1 MDRSHSQ
8 IQVNNMPGARILPPA
23 CQPARVGCGGHK
35 FHDALSSRV
44 KNAIARLIRCNALRP
59 ACLLTVVVFN
69 RGLFNSL
76 AEAFRTEFWVWV
88 LWLRLRGA
96 CELRRMGIVTQR
108 FFFRVYPAAL
118 AKVDVGDV
126 IVFPAAWYT
135 FGELFRSLAFAFVR
149 SISRCHGLA
158 LPLTITHHLSQL
170 LWGQF
175 SNPAFAFTDDSA
187 G

>member
-1 MDRSHSQ
+1 HSAH
-8 IQVNNMPGARILPPA
+8 VEL
-23 CQPARVGCGGHK
+23 CGHK
-35 FHDALSSRV
+35 FRDALISRA
-44 KNAIARLIRCNALRP
+44 KNAIAWFIRCNALRP

-76 AEAFRTEFWVWV
+76 AEAFRTKFWVRFHI
-88 LWLRLRGA
+88 LWTIWSLWLRGA

-135 FGELFRSLAFAFVR
+135 FGELFLPLALVFGR
-149 SISRCHGLA
+149 SISR
-158 LPLTITHHLSQL
+158 
-170 LWGQF
+170 
-175 SNPAFAFTDDSA
+175 
-187 G
+187 

>member
-1 MDRSHSQ
+1 
-8 IQVNNMPGARILPPA
+8 LPPA

-44 KNAIARLIRCNALRP
+44 KNAIAWFIRCNALRP

-76 AEAFRTEFWVWV
+76 AEAFRTKFWVRFHI
-88 LWLRLRGA
+88 LWTIWSLWLRGA

-126 IVFPAAWYT
+126 IVFPAARYT
-135 FGELFRSLAFAFVR
+135 FGALIRTLAFVR
-149 SISRCHGLA
+149 SISR
-158 LPLTITHHLSQL
+158 
-170 LWGQF
+170 
-175 SNPAFAFTDDSA
+175 
-187 G
+187 